1 MKVAIIGGYGKMGEW
16 LARFLL
22 KDGKQVVIAGRDQA
36 KLREAAQ
43 RLRVESAT
51 SSEAVK
57 QSDAVILSV
66 PIDKFE
72 QIVSDIAP
80 YTSPQQLIFDVTSIK
95 AAPVA
100 ILHKYIKN
108 GSVLGIHPMFGPGA
122 DGIAGQR
129 FVLTPTSKAEGETA
143 VKVRKYLEGKGARVA
158 VMSPAEHD
166 ELMAIVLGLSHFIG
180 LVTADTLLDLGKI
193 KESSAVSGTTY
204 RLLLTMAESVA
215 SEDPEFYSSLQMNL
229 PGLDKIERLFAEKAG
244 KWLDLVN
251 KKEGRQFADR
261 MKDIRKRLVE
271 ADPDFERA
279 YRELYGLTGK

>member
-1 MKVAIIGGYGKMGEW
+1 MGEW

-22 KDGKQVVIAGRDQA
+22 KEGKQVVICGRDQG
-36 KLREAAQ
+36 KLRETAERMGVAAASNQ
-43 RLRVESAT
+43 
-51 SSEAVK
+51 EAVK

-80 YTSPQQLIFDVTSIK
+80 FTAPQQLIFDVTSIK
-95 AAPVA
+95 AGPVE
-100 ILHKYIKN
+100 IMHKYIKK
-108 GSVLGIHPMFGPGA
+108 GSVLGVHPMFGPGA

-129 FVLTPTSKAEGETA
+129 FVLTPTSKAEDETA
-143 VKVRKYLEGKGARVA
+143 GRVRKYLEGKGARVA

-166 ELMAIVLGLSHFIG
+166 ELMAIVLGLSHFIA
-180 LVTADTLLDLGKI
+180 LVTGDTLTGLGKL
-193 KESSAVSGTTY
+193 KQAREVSGTTY
-204 RLLLTMAESVA
+204 RLLLTIAESVA

-244 KWLDLVN
+244 QWLDLVN
-251 KKEGRQFADR
+251 KKEGSQFAHK
-261 MKDIRKRLVE
+261 MKEMRKRLAE
-271 ADPDFERA
+271 ADPGFEEA